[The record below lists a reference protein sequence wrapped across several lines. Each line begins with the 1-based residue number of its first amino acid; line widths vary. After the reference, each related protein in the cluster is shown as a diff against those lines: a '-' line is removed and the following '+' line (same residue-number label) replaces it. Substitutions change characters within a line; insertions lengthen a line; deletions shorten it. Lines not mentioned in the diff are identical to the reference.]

1 VAVNAPLLLPMEIG
15 EGETA
20 HREVY
25 QRLRE
30 ALLAGQL
37 PPGQPISI
45 RYLAQMLAVSTTPV
59 REALRRLEAD
69 RAVVSGA
76 NRTLTVPLLSLADL
90 REIRNI
96 RLALEGLATEEAA
109 GLVSGAELDELE
121 RQCVAMDAAAASHD
135 FDGYLQSNWR
145 FHRVIYGA
153 SRSDLLMAMIESL
166 WLRVG
171 PYIRLALPRQGHL
184 RHSMSCH
191 WTALA
196 ALRRRDPA
204 AARAA
209 IGDDISGAADD
220 LGRLLVDRQAPA
232 GGDTIE
238 RNRT

>member
-1 VAVNAPLLLPMEIG
+1 VLDRGSVAHEGPARPLLVDLEYRKTGVVAVNAPLLLPMEIG

-45 RYLAQMLAVSTTPV
+45 RYLAQMLGVSTTPV

-76 NRTLTVPLLSLADL
+76 NRTLQPYPLLSLADL

-109 GLVSGAELDELE
+109 GLVKRGRA
-121 RQCVAMDAAAASHD
+121 RRARAPVRAR
-135 FDGYLQSNWR
+135 WT
-145 FHRVIYGA
+145 
-153 SRSDLLMAMIESL
+153 
-166 WLRVG
+166 
-171 PYIRLALPRQGHL
+171 LPRL
-184 RHSMSCH
+184 RTIS
-191 WTALA
+191 TATCS
-196 ALRRRDPA
+196 RT
-204 AARAA
+204 
-209 IGDDISGAADD
+209 GAFIA
-220 LGRLLVDRQAPA
+220 
-232 GGDTIE
+232 
-238 RNRT
+238 

>member
-1 VAVNAPLLLPMEIG
+1 MNAPLLLPMEIG
-15 EGETA
+15 EGATA

-30 ALLAGQL
+30 ALLTGQL

-45 RYLAQMLAVSTTPV
+45 RYLAQILAVSTTPV

-76 NRTLTVPLLSLADL
+76 NRTLTVPVLSLADL
-90 REIRNI
+90 REMRNI

-109 GLVSGAELDELE
+109 VLVSEAEFDELE
-121 RQCVAMDAAAASHD
+121 RLCACMDAAVASDD

-153 SRSDLLMAMIESL
+153 SRSELLMAMIEGL

-171 PYIRLALPRQGHL
+171 PFIRLALPRPGHL
-184 RHSMSCH
+184 QHSMACH
-191 WTALA
+191 CTALT
-196 ALRRRDPA
+196 ALRHRDPA

-209 IGDDISGAADD
+209 ISDDISGAADD
-220 LGRLLVDRQAPA
+220 LGRLLADRQPPA
-232 GGDTIE
+232 DGETIE
-238 RNRT
+238 RE

>member
-1 VAVNAPLLLPMEIG
+1 MAVNAPLLLPMEIG
-15 EGETA
+15 EGATA

-90 REIRNI
+90 REMRKI

-109 GLVSGAELDELE
+109 ALVSETELE
-121 RQCVAMDAAAASHD
+121 ELGRLCSRMDAAAASHD

-153 SRSDLLMAMIESL
+153 SRSDLLMAMIEGL

-171 PYIRLALPRQGHL
+171 PFIRLALPRPGHL
-184 RHSMSCH
+184 QHSMSCH

-209 IGDDISGAADD
+209 ISEDISGAADD
-220 LGRLLVDRQAPA
+220 LGRLLADRRPPV
-232 GGDTIE
+232 GGETIGRE
-238 RNRT
+238 

>member
-1 VAVNAPLLLPMEIG
+1 MAVNAPLLMPMEIG
-15 EGETA
+15 EGATA

-109 GLVSGAELDELE
+109 ALVSEPELDELE
-121 RQCVAMDAAAASHD
+121 RLCARMDNAVASDD

-145 FHRVIYGA
+145 FHRAIYGA
-153 SRSDLLMAMIESL
+153 SRSDLLMAMIEGL

-171 PYIRLALPRQGHL
+171 SFIRLALPRPGHL
-184 RHSMSCH
+184 QHSMSCH
-191 WTALA
+191 WAALA
-196 ALRRRDPA
+196 ALRHRDPA

-209 IGDDISGAADD
+209 ISDDISGAAED
-220 LGRLLVDRQAPA
+220 LTRLLADRQGPVD
-232 GGDTIE
+232 GETIE
-238 RNRT
+238 RE